1 MESSPRLRARERR
14 RRRRRRRRRVTRRR
28 PHALLRRSSNP
39 LGSRPRR
46 RRRRGRAHHV
56 ENLRDAQ
63 IRGLQDVFQ
72 ERGVVAQQR
81 AGVDYPLRRRGRV
94 PLVLLL
100 YLSLQV
106 PHRRGRGGEFGRE
119 VHDRR
124 VERALHRDAN
134 RDRGRVPGAA
144 RRGRRSRGGHY
155 REVARERG
163 RPRTSI
169 APSAA
174 PRRARCDGI
183 CDVTLANKKAVTRQ
197 RQISTAADEAAVHTR
212 VARRTRRCARC
223 ARSRALARGAST
235 SAARSSR
242 RPARPR
248 RPRRRST
255 PRHRLGRRRRG
266 DGRRRR
272 RHRGGCPRASPA
284 SAPR

>member
-1 MESSPRLRARERR
+1 M
-14 RRRRRRRRRVTRRR
+14 
-28 PHALLRRSSNP
+28 RSS
-39 LGSRPRR
+39 GD
-46 RRRRGRAHHV
+46 
-56 ENLRDAQ
+56 LRTPSD
-63 IRGLQDVFQ
+63 RD
-72 ERGVVAQQR
+72 R
-81 AGVDYPLRRRGRV
+81 AGVVVGDAPTMWKTCGTLRSADFRTSFRSAASSRSSAPAWMILCVAAGGFPSCCSSIRRFR
-94 PLVLLL
+94 
-100 YLSLQV
+100 S

-144 RRGRRSRGGHY
+144 HRGRRSRGGHY